1 MLKLA
6 DKDRRTVTIMVFH
19 MFKKLEKRMHILS
32 GDAEDKKKKKDL
44 NQCCHKLAF
53 CKEQCK

>member
-32 GDAEDKKKKKDL
+32 GDAEDKKKKK
-44 NQCCHKLAF
+44 KI
-53 CKEQCK
+53 

>member
-32 GDAEDKKKKKDL
+32 RDAEDKKKKRSKSML
-44 NQCCHKLAF
+44 P
-53 CKEQCK
+53 